1 VAGAAGS
8 TVSTLAESAAVSRS
22 HLAIFGG
29 LVTLA
34 VGKMVVEPSKTI
46 KNHQRCGFHQEKW

>member
-22 HLAIFGG
+22 DLAIFGG

-34 VGKMVVEPSKTI
+34 VGKMVVFHHQKPSKMWI
-46 KNHQRCGFHQEKW
+46 SPGKMVI